1 MKKPKSKAAV
11 KRLRKRIRNKQDLPP
26 MNRANR
32 PMTNLEQQVADML
45 DDMGIEYEREKALKY
60 QAGWRYFDFHL
71 IEHGA
76 LIEVDGKYWHDSQG
90 KPSYVILMSK
100 KNDAIK
106 SWLAKARGYTLIRIK
121 EEQLLQEYDGV
132 REKISLLVGKEN
144 L

>member
-11 KRLRKRIRNKQDLPP
+11 KRLRTRIRNKQDLPP
-26 MNRANR
+26 MNRTNR

-45 DDMGIEYEREKALKY
+45 DEMGIEYEREKALKY
-60 QAGWRYFDFHL
+60 QTGWRYFDFHL
-71 IEHGA
+71 IEHST

-106 SWLAKARGYTLIRIK
+106 NWLAKARGYTLIRIK

-132 REKISLLVGKEN
+132 KEKISLLVGK
-144 L
+144 

>member
-11 KRLRKRIRNKQDLPP
+11 KRLRKRIRDKQDLPP
-26 MNRANR
+26 MNRTNR

-45 DDMGIEYEREKALKY
+45 DNMGIEYEREKALKY

-106 SWLAKARGYTLIRIK
+106 SWLAKSRGYTLIRIK

-132 REKISLLVGKEN
+132 REKISLLVGK
-144 L
+144 